1 MELKLNIYKG
11 KEIEKTY
18 TADDFRLMTGTCE
31 DLLNMIDMDM
41 FSKLDGLSDEE
52 AIKALS
58 MIVGVFKQFKP
69 IMKDIFPELTDDEYK
84 RTDMKEVSAIAWHVI
99 QYTFGQLFNVAS
111 KN

>member
-1 MELKLNIYKG
+1 MELKLNVYKG

-18 TADDFRLMTGTCE
+18 TTDDFRLMTGTCE
-31 DLLNMIDMDM
+31 DLLNIIDMDM
-41 FSKLDGLSDEE
+41 FSKLDGMTNDE

-58 MIVGVFKQFKP
+58 MFVGVFKQFKP
-69 IMKDIFPELTDDEYK
+69 IMKDIFPDLTDDEYN
-84 RTDMKEVSAIAWHVI
+84 RTEMKEVSAIAWHVI